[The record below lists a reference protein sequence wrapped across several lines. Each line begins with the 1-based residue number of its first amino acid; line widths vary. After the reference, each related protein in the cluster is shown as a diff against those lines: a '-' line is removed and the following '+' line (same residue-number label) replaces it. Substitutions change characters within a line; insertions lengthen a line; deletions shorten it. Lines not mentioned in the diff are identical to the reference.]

1 MGPQLQT
8 SAQTLLSELGEQRV
22 LAFFLV
28 LARISPLFMLA
39 PLFSSKMVPARVRGV
54 VAVGLAIGLSPVV
67 SAGTEL
73 PTDVLAIATL
83 VGKELL
89 IGCAFAYALA
99 ATFAAL
105 AVAGSFLDT
114 TIGFSYG
121 SLVDP
126 VNGNQ
131 SAILS
136 SAYSMIGLMM
146 FIAIGGDAWVIKG
159 LARTYDVVG
168 LTQYPSL
175 SHIVSGATGAFVD
188 VFTSAFEVAGPV
200 LLALILTD
208 AAFGMVTRVVPTL
221 NAFQVAVPAKV
232 VLGLLLIG
240 ASMPFVANWLGT
252 ELQTDVGTALQ
263 SIRLG

>member
-1 MGPQLQT
+1 VTPQLNN
-8 SAQTLLSELGEQRV
+8 SAQVLLDQFGEQHV

-28 LARISPLFMLA
+28 LSRISPLFLLA
-39 PLFSSKMVPARVRGV
+39 PLFSSKMVPARVRSV

-67 SAGTEL
+67 GADTSL
-73 PTDVLAIATL
+73 PTDAASVFTLIA
-83 VGKELL
+83 KELL
-89 IGCAFAYALA
+89 VGGAFAYALA

-136 SAYSMIGLMM
+136 SAYSMIGLMV

-168 LTQYPSL
+168 LAQYPSL
-175 SHIVSGATGAFVD
+175 NHIVAGASHAFTQ

-200 LLALILTD
+200 LIALILTD
-208 AAFGMVTRVVPTL
+208 TAFGMVTRVVPTL
-221 NAFQVAVPAKV
+221 NVFQVGIPAKV
-232 VLGLLLIG
+232 TVGLLIIG
-240 ASMPFVANWLGT
+240 ATMPFVAGWIAG
-252 ELQTDVGTALQ
+252 ELQTDVNAALSTLQ
-263 SIRLG
+263 VG

>member
-1 MGPQLQT
+1 MGPQLNN
-8 SAQTLLSELGEQRV
+8 SAQVLLDQFGEQHV

-28 LARISPLFMLA
+28 LSRITPLFILA
-39 PLFSSKMVPARVRGV
+39 PLFSSKMVPARVKTV
-54 VAVGLAIGLSPVV
+54 VALGLAIGLSPV
-67 SAGTEL
+67 AGHGADL
-73 PTDVLAIATL
+73 PTDATSVLTLIA
-83 VGKELL
+83 KELL
-89 IGCAFAYALA
+89 VGGAFAYALA

-121 SLVDP
+121 GLVDP
-126 VNGNQ
+126 INGNQ
-131 SAILS
+131 SAVLS
-136 SAYSMIGLMM
+136 TAYSMIGLMM